1 MDTALSSLLARV
13 SALSPVA
20 KGLLGLGSAA
30 LLLRLL
36 LSARSR
42 RAFYT
47 RHSHSTLLITGASK
61 GVGRETALLL
71 SSALPHA
78 RLVLLARTESELQE
92 LAAQLRAT
100 RPGAVLV
107 FAVDC
112 TVAAQ
117 LQGVAAAVGACDVVI
132 ANAGVGVW
140 RAIYEADASPE
151 ETARCL
157 AAPLASALHTAH
169 AFLPAMVA
177 GRGGVFLC
185 TQSPASRLPWPGAT
199 AYTAARWGL
208 AGLCA
213 SLAQELPQHVR
224 VSEVVLSEISDSA
237 YFSTSNPGSRDRVP
251 SVSPL
256 FGRLS
261 CKQAARQV
269 LAALEEG
276 KRQHTAPW
284 QLRWGLGMLWL
295 PGVHAAVSALV
306 RATGWRAGKSSA
318 GAI

>member
-1 MDTALSSLLARV
+1 MDTITSLLKRL

-30 LLLRLL
+30 VLLRLL
-36 LSARSR
+36 LSAQRR
-42 RAFYT
+42 RAFYA

-71 SSALPHA
+71 SSALPHS
-78 RLVLLARTESELQE
+78 RLVLLARTESELQA
-92 LAAQLRAT
+92 LAEQLRAT
-100 RPGAVLV
+100 GRPGAVLT

-112 TVAAQ
+112 TVPAQ

-169 AFLPAMVA
+169 AFLPAMLA

-224 VSEVVLSEISDSA
+224 VSEVVLAEISDSA
-237 YFSTSNPGSRDRVP
+237 YFSTSNPGSKDRVP

-261 CKQAARQV
+261 CRQAAGAV
-269 LAALEEG
+269 LAALEQG
-276 KRQHTAPW
+276 HRQHTAPW
-284 QLRWGLGMLWL
+284 QLRWGLGALWL
-295 PGVHAAVSALV
+295 PGAHAAVSALV
-306 RATGWRAGKSSA
+306 RATGWRAGRSSA
-318 GAI
+318 GAS